1 MSLCYLL
8 SLIADSLTFLS
19 YDAADDQNTTNSV
32 SSFKS
37 QVHLLRPGCS
47 LGALPSVRL
56 SSRAFDGVFTLHCAR
71 DHHKVTS

>member
-37 QVHLLRPGCS
+37 QVH
-47 LGALPSVRL
+47 
-56 SSRAFDGVFTLHCAR
+56 
-71 DHHKVTS
+71 